1 MGLHVSGSMIRRMI
15 YQLIAP
21 AFTDEQWFLEHCSLR
36 FNNKVLTR
44 AKKIPRDQC
53 DTFYIDSWA
62 QDSWTLEYGEISFA
76 ELRGDRILVSKQD
89 DDGDQLLNFLDSI
102 AARQS

>member
-1 MGLHVSGSMIRRMI
+1 MI

-36 FNNKVLTR
+36 FNNKVSTR
-44 AKKIPRDQC
+44 AKKIPRDQR
-53 DTFYIDSWA
+53 DTFYVDCWAEDSWSLA
-62 QDSWTLEYGEISFA
+62 YGDSSFS
-76 ELRGDRILVSKQD
+76 ELVGDRILVSEQD